1 MDLGV
6 GGKGERAE
14 GKKMTGSGRSR
25 RGKMTGSGRSRG
37 PLGNR
42 KGGDV
47 GVFGF

>member
-25 RGKMTGSGRSRG
+25 GGNDRKWAEQRL
-37 PLGNR
+37 LGNR
-42 KGGDV
+42 K
-47 GVFGF
+47 

>member
-25 RGKMTGSGRSRG
+25 GGEDDRKWAEQR

-42 KGGDV
+42 K
-47 GVFGF
+47 